1 MSPPSS
7 KLLLGG
13 LIGIN
18 GTWLRD
24 KGAVTTA
31 CSACVQNGT
40 YSINRTTYPS
50 VGDVPSSL
58 MYGILVVFR
67 SGYWCC
73 QLAADIIMKAMYYR
87 VSGDNVTGFSEWKQI

>member
-1 MSPPSS
+1 MSSPSS
-7 KLLLGG
+7 NFELGK

-18 GTWLRD
+18 DTWLRD

-50 VGDVPSSL
+50 VGDVPTNL

-67 SGYWCC
+67 SGYWSC
-73 QLAADIIMKAMYYR
+73 QLAADIIMKTDEVFTTDCYSISCM
-87 VSGDNVTGFSEWKQI
+87 